1 VEPPVGAIDVC
12 TRRDDRTFRHAL
24 EVEDA
29 PPFFAPE
36 RTHLDD
42 DLRLQA
48 TQLARVTLELV
59 EVAMDVSSSGRQRV
73 VVPTAVEDGD
83 VVTAFEQLA
92 HDERPGELGPAEN
105 EDPHRLSR
113 ARR

>member
-12 TRRDDRTFRHAL
+12 TRRDDRAFRQAL

-29 PPFFAPE
+29 PPLFAPE
-36 RTHLDD
+36 RAHLDD
-42 DLRLQA
+42 HLRLQA
-48 TQLARVTLELV
+48 AQLAHVTLELV
-59 EVAMDVSSSGRQRV
+59 EVAVDVSSSNRQRV
-73 VVPTAVEDGD
+73 VVPTAMEDGD

-92 HDERPGELGPAEN
+92 HDERPGELGPPEN
-105 EDPHRLSR
+105 ENPHRLSR